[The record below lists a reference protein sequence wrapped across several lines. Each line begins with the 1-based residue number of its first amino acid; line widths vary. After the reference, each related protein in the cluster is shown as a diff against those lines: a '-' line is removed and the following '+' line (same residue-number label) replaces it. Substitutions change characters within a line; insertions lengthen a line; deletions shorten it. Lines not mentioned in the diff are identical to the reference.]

1 MRPQLWA
8 LITFMFI
15 DVDKIIELYA
25 HVIEC
30 TLWVDV
36 VEYGVLLFKI
46 RFLGYVYIFILILV
60 DRHHEAVGVIVDR
73 VVGEQYLVHLWVSIP
88 IREFLEF
95 NSEWE
100 NELMHHD
107 LRVDCFVLMKYAL
120 IGWESVEDWWAAFQR
135 G

>member
-1 MRPQLWA
+1 
-8 LITFMFI
+8 MFI

-73 VVGEQYLVHLWVSIP
+73 VVGEQYLVHL
-88 IREFLEF
+88 
-95 NSEWE
+95 
-100 NELMHHD
+100 
-107 LRVDCFVLMKYAL
+107 
-120 IGWESVEDWWAAFQR
+120 
-135 G
+135 